1 MAEEKQPVG
10 PEGEAG
16 LLGAHLRQN
25 YNTIAGQTDAGVW
38 CVSFVNSAAVH
49 TNISVTRSCKVFQ
62 VHT

>member
-1 MAEEKQPVG
+1 VAEEKQPVG

-38 CVSFVNSAAVH
+38 SVSFVN
-49 TNISVTRSCKVFQ
+49 TLGCL
-62 VHT
+62 